1 MVLMDELRKISEQV
15 APQRSLMKTEAATKN
30 ASVEPFIHALGYD
43 TSNLAEVEPE
53 YTADAKTSGSEKVD
67 YAIKQAGKPV
77 IFIEAKSADKVL
89 SENHWKQLYN
99 YYGAGD
105 VRFGILTN
113 GVEYRFYADLKKLN
127 IMDKQPFL
135 TIDMLN
141 LDEKL
146 VNELEGFT
154 KSGFDPER
162 ILQSAYGLSV
172 QKLLEK
178 EYQNPSPE
186 FVRYF
191 AKQVLGSARQA
202 DIDKFRQAV
211 GRAFQQFV
219 NNQVKEKPTKPISGD
234 SVEVP
239 VFADYKGQRCQATLL
254 LTDEIKTRQRNIR
267 FEEEVLT
274 PSVAGKKAMRS
285 IHPSISGTNGWTF
298 WKLRDPDTGKSRLIK
313 DLRGDHELVRRLLS
327 HYRQG

>member
-1 MVLMDELRKISEQV
+1 MSLMDELRTISERV
-15 APQRSLMKTEAATKN
+15 AHQRSLMKTEAATKN
-30 ASVEPFIHALGYD
+30 GSVEPFIHALGYD

-211 GRAFQQFV
+211 GRAFS
-219 NNQVKEKPTKPISGD
+219 N
-234 SVEVP
+234 
-239 VFADYKGQRCQATLL
+239 L
-254 LTDEIKTRQRNIR
+254 
-267 FEEEVLT
+267 
-274 PSVAGKKAMRS
+274 
-285 IHPSISGTNGWTF
+285 
-298 WKLRDPDTGKSRLIK
+298 
-313 DLRGDHELVRRLLS
+313 
-327 HYRQG
+327 